1 MWIPIRA
8 KSSYTIAWHT
18 KPGLWTLDWT
28 MDWTL
33 DSIMDSIVSGSG
45 VKGYSAAKLWC
56 SWCCKLERLIIRII
70 GDNHFRW
77 LRNSNLAQSLC
88 FNFSK
93 PDECL
98 WIRTTQFISS
108 VTIYAEDWI
117 KLWREKEW
125 DLNPRPNT
133 TQTLLATAEPTT
145 GLSTEESNQV
155 CI

>member
-56 SWCCKLERLIIRII
+56 SWCCKLEWLIIRII
-70 GDNHFRW
+70 HVGDNHFRW

-108 VTIYAEDWI
+108 MTIYAEDWI

-125 DLNPRPNT
+125 DLNPRPEYYSG
-133 TQTLLATAEPTT
+133 TLSYRWAHI
-145 GLSTEESNQV
+145 TEEPNQV